1 MDNKRHGKNGRR
13 KMPAYTPQGDPQAL
27 STPVEELGLHERTL
41 NALKAGGVNTAAD
54 LAGRFMRDMYKVQG
68 IGKRDIFAM
77 QGALKKLGLA
87 FRPEEGNFE
96 RKAPVREGAQGSGV
110 RGEKKEFRQD
120 KGRGQI
126 KKEEAF
132 PRKGPKKPS
141 RAKRAALSGKT
152 GAGTEKIPKTR
163 QKSRPLKAEKRARKH
178 SIKSFPV
185 CMPGLR

>member
-54 LAGRFMRDMYKVQG
+54 LAGRFMRDLYKVQG

-87 FRPEEGNFE
+87 FRPEEGNYE
-96 RKAPVREGAQGSGV
+96 RKAPAREGAQGSGV
-110 RGEKKEFRQD
+110 RGEKKEFRAPY
-120 KGRGQI
+120 I
-126 KKEEAF
+126 WYSEI
-132 PRKGPKKPS
+132 
-141 RAKRAALSGKT
+141 
-152 GAGTEKIPKTR
+152 TEKIPKTR